1 MPWLRERDTM
11 YIMFGPGV
19 MARPKAMNPKA
30 VMAERLGI
38 GLPR

>member
-1 MPWLRERDTM
+1 M

-19 MARPKAMNPKA
+19 RASPKAMNPKA
-30 VMAERLGI
+30 VMEARLGI